1 MQHYGVG
8 DVERMLNLSR
18 STIRGLISRGFVA
31 PARGPRREYRFSFQ
45 DLLVLRTARALV
57 KAKVPPRRIGR
68 SLNAL
73 RRQLPQSVPLS
84 GLTICAVGNDV
95 VVRKGGNRWQAESGQ
110 YLLEL
115 DVSVAGELLQIVEIA
130 DRAGSDRAVSE
141 GVSSGGEGIP
151 SGGDR
156 VVSARAVSDRA
167 VSNRAVSDDRAVSE
181 RIRSGGAGIPSAG
194 EGIRSGDA
202 RATGSRTEKKEASR
216 SLQAQRWFDVG
227 LSEEERGNLAKAI
240 EAYERSRELDPLHI
254 GARINLGRL
263 HHEAGRLA
271 QAERV
276 YRRALRECEPDAT
289 LFFNLA
295 VLLEDA
301 SRHEEA
307 LEAYQQAI
315 TADPD
320 LADAHFNLA
329 RLYESLGRPQHAIR
343 HLGEYRRLL
352 KS

>member
-115 DVSVAGELLQIVEIA
+115 DVSVAGESLQIIEI
-130 DRAGSDRAVSE
+130 DNRAAS
-141 GVSSGGEGIP
+141 EGIP
-151 SGGDR
+151 RWD
-156 VVSARAVSDRA
+156 
-167 VSNRAVSDDRAVSE
+167 NRAASE
-181 RIRSGGAGIPSAG
+181 GIPRGDTRAAG
-194 EGIRSGDA
+194 P
-202 RATGSRTEKKEASR
+202 RTEKKEILPSR
-216 SLQAQRWFDVG
+216 DAQTWFDLG
-227 LSEEERGNLAKAI
+227 LSEEERDASKAI
-240 EAYERSRELDPLHI
+240 EAYERSRELDPRHV
-254 GARINLGRL
+254 GARVNLGRL

-276 YRRALRECEPDAT
+276 YREALRECEPEAT
-289 LFFNLA
+289 LFFNLG
-295 VLLEDA
+295 VLLEDT

-307 LEAYQQAI
+307 IEAYQQAI
-315 TADPD
+315 TVDPD

-329 RLYESLGRPQHAIR
+329 RLYESLGSPQHAIR